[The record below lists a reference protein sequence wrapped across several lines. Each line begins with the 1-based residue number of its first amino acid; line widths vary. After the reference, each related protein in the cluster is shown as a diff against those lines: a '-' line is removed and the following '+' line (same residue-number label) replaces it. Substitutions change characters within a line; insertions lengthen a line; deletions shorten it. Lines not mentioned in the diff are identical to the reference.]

1 MIQRPEVELMREA
14 LVLTNSDFQPLRNDL
29 AAMNGAIKAVED
41 ALVAQ
46 QRGAIRQG
54 RLVDRRPGEFEG
66 IRVSLLAGDGLYSGM
81 RVFGNPP
88 NTRAFMLFDGE
99 TRAMLAL
106 MDYGVLNS
114 LRVGATAGVAAR
126 YLAPRDARKV
136 GIIGSGWQAQPQL
149 AALRR
154 ALPGLERVR
163 VFSPTREHREGFAAK
178 MTPWLGLPVEAAESV
193 EAALD
198 GADIVDLCAPGHFDV
213 REPLFEPSWVKAGTL
228 VISMAPSQYSA
239 DFVRSSRV
247 VAASWENLT
256 MEPPA
261 PRPPYTELVEDNEFP
276 PEKVTPLGS
285 VILDGA
291 NPRRSPD
298 ETVIYHLEGGT
309 AQDLFIAGWGYDWAT
324 SRGIGKPFDL
334 SA

>member
-1 MIQRPEVELMREA
+1 MIQRPEEEPMSET

-29 AAMNGAIKAVED
+29 AAMDGAIKAVEV

-88 NTRAFMLFDGE
+88 HTRAFMLFDGE
-99 TRAMLAL
+99 TRALLAL

-126 YLAPRDARKV
+126 FLTPGDARTV
-136 GIIGSGWQAQPQL
+136 GLIGSGWQAQPQL

-154 ALPGLERVR
+154 ALPGLEVIR
-163 VFSPTREHREGFAAK
+163 VFSPTRAHREAFAAK
-178 MTPWLGLPVEAAESV
+178 MAPWLGLTVEPVEGV
-193 EAALD
+193 QAALD
-198 GADIVDLCAPGHFDV
+198 GADVVDLCAPGHFDV
-213 REPLFEPSWVKAGTL
+213 REPLFEPSWVKAGAF
-228 VISMAPSQYSA
+228 VISMAPSQYTA

-256 MEPPA
+256 VEPPA
-261 PRPPYTELVEDNEFP
+261 PRPPYTELMERNEFP
-276 PEKVTPLGS
+276 PDKVTALGS

-298 ETVIYHLEGGT
+298 DTVIYHLEGGT
-309 AQDLFIAGWGYDWAT
+309 AQDLFIATWGYEWAI
-324 SRGIGKPFDL
+324 SRGLGKPFDL

>member
-14 LVLTNSDFQPLRNDL
+14 LLLTNSDFQPLRNDL
-29 AAMNGAIKAVED
+29 AAMDGAIKAVED

-99 TRAMLAL
+99 KRTMLSL

-126 YLAPRDARKV
+126 HLAPRDARVV
-136 GIIGSGWQAQPQL
+136 GLIGSGWQAQPQL
-149 AALRR
+149 AAVRR
-154 ALPGLERVR
+154 ALPSLERVR
-163 VFSPTREHREGFAAK
+163 VFSATRENREGFAAK
-178 MTPWLGLPVEAAESV
+178 MTPWLGMPVDAVESV

-213 REPLFEPSWVKAGTL
+213 REPLFDPSWVKAGTL

-256 MEPPA
+256 MEPPS
-261 PRPPYTELVEDNEFP
+261 PRPPYTELMERNEFP
-276 PEKVTPLGS
+276 PDKVTPLGS

-309 AQDLFIAGWGYDWAT
+309 AQDLFIATWGYEWAT
-324 SRGIGKPFDL
+324 SRGFGKPFDL

>member
-1 MIQRPEVELMREA
+1 
-14 LVLTNSDFQPLRNDL
+14 
-29 AAMNGAIKAVED
+29 
-41 ALVAQ
+41 
-46 QRGAIRQG
+46 
-54 RLVDRRPGEFEG
+54 
-66 IRVSLLAGDGLYSGM
+66 
-81 RVFGNPP
+81 
-88 NTRAFMLFDGE
+88 MLFDGE
-99 TRAMLAL
+99 TRTMLAL

-126 YLAPRDARKV
+126 YLAPGGARVV
-136 GIIGSGWQAQPQL
+136 GLIGSGWQAQPQL
-149 AALRR
+149 AAVRQ
-154 ALPGLERVR
+154 ALPTLERVR
-163 VFSPTREHREGFAAK
+163 VFSPTREHREVFAAK
-178 MTPWLGLPVEAAESV
+178 MTPWLGVPVEAVGSV

-198 GADIVDLCAPGHFDV
+198 GADIVDLCAPGHFDI
-213 REPLFEPSWVKAGTL
+213 REPLFEPSWVKTGAL

-261 PRPPYTELVEDNEFP
+261 PRPPYTELMENNEFP
-276 PEKVTPLGS
+276 PDKVTPLGS

-291 NPRRSPD
+291 NPRRSRD

-309 AQDLFIAGWGYDWAT
+309 AQDLFIATWGYEWAT
-324 SRGIGKPFDL
+324 SHGFGKPFDL